1 MPAGRR
7 STLERWPGGSAQ
19 SIRRCGAIGEA
30 DVHTRRDSWH
40 SMLCLGH
47 RITGNSSQTSSHTPL
62 TAIGARQRGS
72 LAARAQQ
79 GDRAWRIGVLLA
91 GDENDHMAKPR
102 ISAFTHALA
111 ELGWVDGTKRADGP
125 SLGRH
130 RQQSDR
136 SARGRVGR
144 PARHHLG
151 KLGPGDRCRPAG
163 EADAGPA
170 SVFMLEGIPR
180 SARFIAPSP
189 QTRP

>member
-1 MPAGRR
+1 VGRR
-7 STLERWPGGSAQ
+7 NLSGDAAPSGRPMFTRAGTAGT
-19 SIRRCGAIGEA
+19 RCFASVIVLPVIA
-30 DVHTRRDSWH
+30 
-40 SMLCLGH
+40 H
-47 RITGNSSQTSSHTPL
+47 RPVPTHPR

-91 GDENDHMAKPR
+91 GDENDPMAKPR